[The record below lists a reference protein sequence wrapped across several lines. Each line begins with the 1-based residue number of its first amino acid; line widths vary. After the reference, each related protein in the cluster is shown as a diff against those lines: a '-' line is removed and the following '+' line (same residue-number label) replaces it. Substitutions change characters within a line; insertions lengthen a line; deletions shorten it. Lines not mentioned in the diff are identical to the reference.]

1 MQMLRSYLFIVWLY
15 GWMAI
20 VGVLYLP
27 TLVMPRVVTLKAI
40 GFYGEIIRFG
50 LRWICGIR
58 TEIRGREH
66 VVPGPAIYAG
76 KHHCMLDV
84 FIPFIATREPCH
96 ILKKELAWTPFLGW
110 YAMSTG
116 MIAIDRAGTTKT
128 LKAMVDAAKKR
139 ASQKRTIVIFPEGT
153 RRAPDDPP
161 DYQPAGISAM
171 NKALGVPII
180 PVATNAGLCWP
191 ARGTRFKPGL
201 IVYEVLPAIPGGL
214 DRKTLM
220 AQLESDLETAS
231 NRLIAEGRAAQ
242 AALAAK

>member
-1 MQMLRSYLFIVWLY
+1 MQMVRSYLFILWLY

-20 VGVLYLP
+20 CGVAYLP
-27 TLVMPRVVTLKAI
+27 TLIMPRVVTLKAI
-40 GFYGEIIRFG
+40 GLYGEIIRFG

-116 MIAIDRAGTTKT
+116 MIAIDRSGTTRT
-128 LKAMVDAAKKR
+128 LKAMVDAARQR
-139 ASQKRTIVIFPEGT
+139 AARKRTIIIFPEGT

-161 DYQPAGISAM
+161 DYQPAGISAL
-171 NKALGVPII
+171 NKALAVPII

-191 ARGTRFKPGL
+191 ARGARFKSGL

-220 AQLESDLETAS
+220 ARLESDLESAS
-231 NRLIAEGRAAQ
+231 NRLIAEGHAAQ
-242 AALAAK
+242 AALSAK

>member
-1 MQMLRSYLFIVWLY
+1 MQTVRSYLFVAWLY

-20 VGVLYLP
+20 CGVAYLP

-40 GFYGEIIRFG
+40 GLYGEIIRVG

-66 VVPGPAIYAG
+66 IVPGPAIYAG
-76 KHHCMLDV
+76 KHQCMFDV
-84 FIPFIATREPCH
+84 FVPFIVTREPCH
-96 ILKKELAWTPFLGW
+96 ILKKELVWTPFLGW

-116 MIAIDRAGTTKT
+116 MIAIDRAGTTKA
-128 LKAMVDAAKKR
+128 LKAIVDAAKKR
-139 ASQKRTIVIFPEGT
+139 APQKRTIVIFPEGT
-153 RRAPDDPP
+153 RTEPGVPP
-161 DYQPAGISAM
+161 DYQAAGISAL
-171 NKALGVPII
+171 NKALNVPII

-191 ARGTRFKPGL
+191 AKGNQFKPGL

-220 AQLESDLETAS
+220 ARLEADIEGAS
-231 NRLIAEGRAAQ
+231 NRLLEEGRAAQ
-242 AALAAK
+242 ARA

>member
-1 MQMLRSYLFIVWLY
+1 MQMVRSYLFVVWLY

-20 VGVLYLP
+20 CGVAYLP
-27 TLVMPRVVTLKAI
+27 TLVMPRVVTLQAI
-40 GFYGEIIRFG
+40 GLYAQIIRFG

-58 TEIRGREH
+58 LQIRGREH
-66 VVPGPAIYAG
+66 IAPGPAIYAG

-116 MIAIDRAGTTKT
+116 MIAIDRAGTTRT
-128 LKAMVDAAKKR
+128 LKAMVDAARKR
-139 ASQKRTIVIFPEGT
+139 AAQKRTIIIFPEGT
-153 RRAPDDPP
+153 RRAPDAAPE
-161 DYQPAGISAM
+161 YQPAGISAL

-191 ARGTRFKPGL
+191 ARGIRFKPGL
-201 IVYEVLPAIPGGL
+201 IVYEVLPSIAGGL

-220 AQLESDLETAS
+220 ARLETDLETAS

-242 AALAAK
+242 AALAVK

>member
-1 MQMLRSYLFIVWLY
+1 MQMLRSYLFLLWLY

-27 TLVMPRVVTLKAI
+27 TLVMPRVITLKAI

-128 LKAMVDAAKKR
+128 LKAMVEAAKKR
-139 ASQKRTIVIFPEGT
+139 AAQKRTIVIFPEGT
-153 RRAPDDPP
+153 RRDPNAAP

-191 ARGTRFKPGL
+191 ARGTRFSPGL

-214 DRKTLM
+214 DRKALM
-220 AQLESDLETAS
+220 ARLENDLETAS
-231 NRLIAEGRAAQ
+231 NRLVAEGRALQ
-242 AALAAK
+242 AAKAPG